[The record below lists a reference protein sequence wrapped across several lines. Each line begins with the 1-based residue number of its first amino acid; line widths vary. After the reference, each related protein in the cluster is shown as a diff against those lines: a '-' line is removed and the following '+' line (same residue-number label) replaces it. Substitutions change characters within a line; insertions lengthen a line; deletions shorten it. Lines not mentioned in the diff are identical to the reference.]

1 MNETLAIHQSD
12 KELEVLRSIYHNDAV
27 RQRDLAEIAGLSLG
41 MTNAIMK
48 RLALKG
54 FLTVRKVN
62 NRNIMYAVSPSGV
75 EELSKRSYK
84 YFKRTIKN
92 IVYYKEGIED
102 LILHI
107 RREGFGA
114 VALVGD
120 SDVDF
125 IVEHLC
131 HKYGLA
137 YSHRKDGGENKDG
150 AFMLYAESRREN
162 EARGTAVPGE
172 KSLRDIL
179 IPV

>member
-1 MNETLAIHQSD
+1 
-12 KELEVLRSIYHNDAV
+12 
-27 RQRDLAEIAGLSLG
+27 

-75 EELSKRSYK
+75 EELTKRSYK

-92 IVYYKEGIED
+92 IVYYKEGIEG
-102 LILHI
+102 LIQHV
-107 RREGFGA
+107 RREGFSA

-125 IVEHLC
+125 IIEHLC

-137 YSHRKDGGENKDG
+137 YAHRKDGGEKG
-150 AFMLYAESRREN
+150 GETFILYAESRPKN
-162 EARGTAVPGE
+162 DTQGAVTPGE
-172 KSLRDIL
+172 KNLRDIL